1 MQAELFPHP
10 PGKGE
15 QARRRLLLSA
25 LEKIGEKGYENASV
39 REIADAAGQN
49 LAAIS
54 YYFGSKEK
62 LYAEVLDGIGAF
74 LRSLIG
80 PLAEESRRKLEEGA
94 LNPAGAVAVLK
105 QVLGLLLGKQLGASE
120 FDKIRLVMMREQAAP
135 SESFDILYQNS
146 LKPLH
151 QTFCRLLA
159 VATGEEPESTNV
171 ILRAHAI
178 FGQVLVFTICRSTIL
193 RRLEIDHFEPQHV
206 STIAAIIEQHLD
218 RLCGPGPFPS
228 PLS

>member
-15 QARRRLLLSA
+15 QARRRLLLAA

-80 PLAEESRRKLEEGA
+80 PLAEESRAKLDAGT
-94 LNPAGAVAVLK
+94 LDPAGAVAALK
-105 QVLGLLLGKQLGASE
+105 KVLGLLLGRQLGTSE

-135 SESFDILYQNS
+135 SESFDILYQKS

-151 QTFCRLLA
+151 QIFCRLLA
-159 VATGEEPESTNV
+159 VATGDEPESMNV

-178 FGQVLVFTICRSTIL
+178 FGQVIVFTICRSTIL

-206 STIAAIIEQHLD
+206 STIATIIDQHLD
-218 RLCGPGPFPS
+218 RLCGPGPFPN